1 MIDQETEP
9 LIQDIID
16 KAVKGKA
23 QPFRLILY
31 WSEFKYYKRLV
42 LTLKLIIRM
51 LTAAANNIF
60 KDYCR
65 DVIAGISDIT
75 KLIAYQE
82 ILEIKVFY
90 ENDLNTVNKMLDD
103 YDEYLG
109 DFGNFVR
116 ALFGERRDL

>member
-1 MIDQETEP
+1 MLDQETEP
-9 LIQDIID
+9 LIQDIVN
-16 KAVKGKA
+16 KAAEGRA

-65 DVIAGISDIT
+65 DVIVGISDIT

>member
-9 LIQDIID
+9 LIQDIITR
-16 KAVKGKA
+16 AVEGKS

-42 LTLKLIIRM
+42 LTIKLIIRM
-51 LTAAANNIF
+51 LNAAADNLF
-60 KDYCR
+60 KEYCR

-82 ILEIKVFY
+82 ILEIKAFY
-90 ENDLNTVNKMLDD
+90 ENDLNTVNKMLED
-103 YDEYLG
+103 YNEYLG
-109 DFGNFVR
+109 DLGNFIR
-116 ALFGERRDL
+116 ALFGERRDV